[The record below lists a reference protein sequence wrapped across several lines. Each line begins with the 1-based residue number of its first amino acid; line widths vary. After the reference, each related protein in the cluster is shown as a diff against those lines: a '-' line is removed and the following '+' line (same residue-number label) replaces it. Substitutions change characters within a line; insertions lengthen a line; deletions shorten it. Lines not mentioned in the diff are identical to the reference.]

1 MKDTLSIP
9 LIDISKIDKMIEFFK
24 SSPLTKKMIIS
35 TNVEDHKG
43 VIKYPNAL
51 YISFG
56 YVTLSQDFF
65 LFSFVKMVANLF
77 GAEKLNP
84 KNQQMC
90 KYYKYN
96 AENFLLVDL
105 KNIEEPTEKIIVYK
119 NKIIS
124 KTEAEHL
131 YENINE
137 HYQEI
142 ELFKLID
149 KNLKDP
155 RDSET
160 NFFAIFILKYF
171 TEQHELISIYNSISQ
186 LKYEK

>member
-1 MKDTLSIP
+1 MKDTVSIS
-9 LIDISKIDKMIEFFK
+9 LLETANIEKMIEFFK
-24 SSPLTKKMIIS
+24 SSKLTKKMIIS
-35 TNVEDHKG
+35 TNSEEHKYAT
-43 VIKYPNAL
+43 KYPNGL

-56 YVTLSQDFF
+56 YLTLSQDFF

-77 GAEKLNP
+77 GSERVNP
-84 KNQQMC
+84 KNKIMC

-105 KNIEEPTEKIIVYK
+105 KGIQTPTEKIIIYE

-124 KTEAEHL
+124 KIEAESL

-137 HYQEI
+137 HYQGI
-142 ELFKLID
+142 ELIKLID
-149 KNLKDP
+149 KDIKDP

-160 NFFAIFILKYF
+160 GIFSKFILKYF
-171 TEQHELISIYNSISQ
+171 TEQKELISIYQSVSQ
-186 LKYEK
+186 LKHYK